1 MLETPISF
9 YGLVAKRHRPYQLNN
24 AKLDLQA
31 TIIGC
36 MFSQLSH
43 KMRFQNF
50 RIKCNGIRK
59 LLKCCFTLIGIKAVD
74 AFWQEYSCI
83 ENNNYL
89 MIDKRKRHLNI
100 PNHIIKK
107 SEKYF
112 WKIIIKMLSSTLQCD
127 YYTSINVLLG
137 LVEVFQS

>member
-1 MLETPISF
+1 MNY

-36 MFSQLSH
+36 MFSKLSH

-59 LLKCCFTLIGIKAVD
+59 LLKCCFTLIGRKAVD

-83 ENNNYL
+83 ENENKLEIDQRIRL
-89 MIDKRKRHLNI
+89 M
-100 PNHIIKK
+100 
-107 SEKYF
+107 
-112 WKIIIKMLSSTLQCD
+112 
-127 YYTSINVLLG
+127 SISFSQNS
-137 LVEVFQS
+137 QIYN